1 LKSKILEEKYKMSES
16 KFKASKEHYEK
27 VIKEKNDRI
36 RELEVENE
44 VLKKRQL
51 GRISNNLHLHRQNS
65 T

>member
-1 LKSKILEEKYKMSES
+1 MSES

-44 VLKKRQL
+44 VLKKRHL
-51 GRISNNLHLHRQNS
+51 SRISNNLHLHRQNS